1 MICAKTSL
9 PKYKVWKLKE
19 AEDSEILALSQRAK
33 IDAFLARVLVS
44 REVRSVEEYETF
56 VQPDITQ
63 FHDPFLFQDMKK
75 AVDRILIAVQHQEKV
90 LIYGDYDADGVTSTA
105 MLLMFLRERGL
116 TVDYHIPDRQEHG
129 YGLSI
134 ETFEQLKHKAYSLV
148 ITVDCG
154 VSAFEEVNYL
164 NEQGIDVIITDH
176 HTCRDQLPDAFAIVA
191 TSRNDC
197 DYPFKKLAGV
207 GVVFKLIHALSIT
220 IGMKDLY
227 LKYIDLATLG
237 TVADVVSLTGENRAI
252 VYAGLQ
258 YLKTS
263 CNIGLKALIDTVDT
277 GEQKNEITSWT
288 FGFVLAPRINAAGR
302 VSDARKAV
310 EMLITEDP
318 AFAHQIALELNED
331 NQHRKTTEQAI
342 TGGAIELVLA
352 TPRFKQDRVIVLAQ
366 ADWHQGVIG
375 IVASRLVDKF
385 YKPVIII
392 SLEDDVGKGSA
403 RSIEGFNIYE
413 ALSSCTEILE
423 KFGGHAQAAGLT
435 IRTVQIEQL
444 RDRLNAYAEGLEDEI
459 VFQPRLSLDAMLT
472 PKEISFENIA
482 ALNRLEPF
490 GCGNN
495 EPVFWIRELEV
506 SDVKLIGA
514 DAKHL
519 KMNLQKDGQLYSAIA
534 FGMGDRYFDIFHCDR
549 IDVACYMQKNVWN
562 GFSKIQLRILE
573 IQFPVTKLARDA
585 FYQSLDAVYPYFETP
600 EQPETSVN
608 GVQYDTIGGIE
619 KMFHF
624 DADKTRTA
632 VLVNDIASLHE
643 MMQWID
649 AHQIDCRVYAG
660 NDLVWCQGAG
670 CVQNEE
676 SLHLLV
682 IINPIPGKLPQLRIQ
697 NFVLIGTWANAAY
710 QKKVKAS
717 LQDSS
722 VPVEDYANP
731 STSMEAL
738 FPDRQSLRFIYQHL
752 KTTIGKGDTSTTV
765 QTIAGQISKSYK
777 TEINV
782 FQLRRAL
789 EIFQEIKLLS
799 LETQNNDTIT
809 IDLLPG
815 GNTQGDLLEQSTI
828 YTYLKSL

>member
-1 MICAKTSL
+1 M

-19 AEDSEILALSQRAK
+19 AEESEILALSQRAK
-33 IDAFLARVLVS
+33 LDGFLARVLVS
-44 REVRSVEEYETF
+44 REVRTVEAYETF
-56 VQPDITQ
+56 VQPEITQ

-75 AVDRILIAVQHQEKV
+75 AVERILIAVKHQEKV

-105 MLLMFLRERGL
+105 MLFLFLQERGL
-116 TVDYHIPDRQEHG
+116 TVDFHIPDRQEHG

-134 ETFEQLKHKAYSLV
+134 ETFEKLKHKAYTLV

-176 HTCRDQLPDAFAIVA
+176 HTCRDQLPNAFAIVA
-191 TSRNDC
+191 TSRTDC

-220 IGMKDLY
+220 IGMNDLY
-227 LKYIDLATLG
+227 LKFIDLATLG
-237 TVADVVSLTGENRAI
+237 TVADVVSLTDENRAI

-258 YLKTS
+258 YLKTA
-263 CNIGLKALIDTVDT
+263 CNTGLQALIDSIDA
-277 GEQKNEITSWT
+277 GDQKNEITSWT
-288 FGFVLAPRINAAGR
+288 FGYILAPRINAAGR

-310 EMLITEDP
+310 ELLITKNP
-318 AFAHQIALELNED
+318 AYAQKIALELNED
-331 NQHRKTTEQAI
+331 NQHRKATEQSI
-342 TGGAIELVLA
+342 TSDAIERVLA
-352 TPRFKQDRVIVLAQ
+352 TPRFNQDHVIVLAQ

-375 IVASRLVDKF
+375 IVASRLVEKF

-392 SLEDDVGKGSA
+392 SIEEDVGKGSA
-403 RSIEGFNIYE
+403 RSIQGFNIYE
-413 ALSSCTEILE
+413 ALSSCSEMLE

-435 IRTVQIEQL
+435 IRTAQIDLL
-444 RDRLNAYAEGLEDEI
+444 RDRLNAYAEGLEDDI
-459 VFQPRLSLDAMLT
+459 VFQPQLNLDAMLT
-472 PKEISFENIA
+472 PEEISFENIA

-490 GCGNN
+490 GCGNY

-519 KMNLQKDGQLYSAIA
+519 KMNLVKDGQLYSAIA
-534 FGMGDRYFDIFHCDR
+534 FGMGDRYFEILHANR

-573 IQFPVTKLARDA
+573 IKLPVTKLARDA
-585 FYQSLDAVYPYFETP
+585 FYHSLDAVYPYFETP
-600 EQPETSVN
+600 VQPVACVD
-608 GVQYDTIGGIE
+608 GVQYDMTGGVE

-632 VLVNDIASLHE
+632 VLVNDVDALQE

-649 AHQIDCRVYAG
+649 THQIDCRVYAG

-676 SLHLLV
+676 SLHLFV
-682 IINPIPGKLPQLRIQ
+682 VINPIPGKLPPLRVQ

-710 QKKVKAS
+710 QKKVKDS
-717 LQDSS
+717 LQKMG
-722 VPVEDYANP
+722 VPVEDYSNP
-731 STSMEAL
+731 YTSMGTL
-738 FPDRQSLRFIYQHL
+738 FPDRQSLRYIYQYI
-752 KTTIGKGDTSTTV
+752 KTSCGKGDHSTTM
-765 QTIAGQISKSYK
+765 QTLAGQISDSYK
-777 TEINV
+777 TEVNA

-789 EIFQEIKLLS
+789 EIFHEIKLLS
-799 LETQNNDTIT
+799 LETQINDTIT

-828 YTYLKSL
+828 YAYLKSL